1 MTREWDAAAY
11 DRVAEPQARWGAGV
25 IGRLDPAGVGLLL
38 DAGCGS
44 GRVTE
49 QLLERLPGAHVIAL
63 DASERMLAEAGRRLA
78 RFGTRVDYVCGDLR
92 EPLPL
97 DRPVDAI
104 VSTATFHWV
113 PDHPGLFRR
122 LAAVLVPRGQLVAQ
136 YGGAG
141 NIASVVR
148 ALGEIRGALRGRW
161 TYPAPGPERRALLEA
176 GFEDVQAWLQPEP
189 TVFEP
194 GEPFEAFLETVVLR
208 EHVARLPEAER
219 RPFVRSVV
227 ARLPGPT
234 LDYVRLNVVARR
246 S

>member
-1 MTREWDAAAY
+1 LR
-11 DRVAEPQARWGAGV
+11 
-25 IGRLDPAGVGLLL
+25 
-38 DAGCGS
+38 
-44 GRVTE
+44 E
-49 QLLERLPGAHVIAL
+49 QL
-63 DASERMLAEAGRRLA
+63 
-78 RFGTRVDYVCGDLR
+78 T
-92 EPLPL
+92 L

-122 LAAVLVPRGQLVAQ
+122 LAAALVPHGQLVAQ

-148 ALGEIRGALRGRW
+148 ALEEIGDSLPGRW
-161 TYPAPGPERRALLEA
+161 TYAMPGPERRALLEA
-176 GFEDVQAWLQPEP
+176 GFEDVQTWLQPEP
-189 TVFEP
+189 TEFEP
-194 GEPFEAFLETVVLR
+194 GEAFEAFLEAVVLR

-246 S
+246 A